1 MVQKPEFLEDA
12 DIAVLERHG
21 ISLDEASRQ
30 WDLLSNKRQHLTLQ
44 RACTPGDGIERI
56 KGREYDS
63 LIRLHGEAAA
73 IGRWSKFVPASGAA
87 TRMFS
92 LESGEERRRFCKDIA
107 RFAFF
112 DKLQQILSRRGMD
125 VREVGRGGLCDVVV
139 ATVLGSEGLG
149 YGDYPKGL
157 VEFHRYDSSSRT
169 PFEEHLLESS
179 ACFPAADDTIKV
191 HFTVTEQYR
200 THFEDLW
207 RQLRAGPLGGR
218 CDVSLSVQENSSDT
232 LAIDSEGRLLRDS
245 ERDPVLR
252 PGGHGALIE
261 NLNALKGDLVFVK
274 NIDNVSH
281 EDRRGATIEWAQI
294 LGGYL
299 CCTQSRVHQ
308 HIRALISGDQHAVS
322 AACEFVRATF
332 PGISVPPA
340 LDDEQLRAAL
350 IDGLSRPLRIC
361 GMVRN
366 EGEPG
371 GGPFWVHRDD
381 GSLSPQIVEIAEVD
395 KADESQKTIVQS
407 ATHFNPVFMALA
419 VRDHH
424 GQPFELK
431 DFVDPGRSIL
441 TDKSVDG
448 SVTRVL
454 ERPGLWNGAMAN
466 WNTVFVEVPV
476 AVFSPVKTVFDL
488 LRAEHQPLCF
498 HEDRK

>member
-1 MVQKPEFLEDA
+1 
-12 DIAVLERHG
+12 
-21 ISLDEASRQ
+21 
-30 WDLLSNKRQHLTLQ
+30 
-44 RACTPGDGIERI
+44 
-56 KGREYDS
+56 
-63 LIRLHGEAAA
+63 
-73 IGRWSKFVPASGAA
+73 
-87 TRMFS
+87 
-92 LESGEERRRFCKDIA
+92 
-107 RFAFF
+107 
-112 DKLQQILSRRGMD
+112 
-125 VREVGRGGLCDVVV
+125 
-139 ATVLGSEGLG
+139 
-149 YGDYPKGL
+149 
-157 VEFHRYDSSSRT
+157 
-169 PFEEHLLESS
+169 
-179 ACFPAADDTIKV
+179 
-191 HFTVTEQYR
+191 
-200 THFEDLW
+200 
-207 RQLRAGPLGGR
+207 
-218 CDVSLSVQENSSDT
+218 
-232 LAIDSEGRLLRDS
+232 
-245 ERDPVLR
+245 
-252 PGGHGALIE
+252 
-261 NLNALKGDLVFVK
+261 
-274 NIDNVSH
+274 
-281 EDRRGATIEWAQI
+281 
-294 LGGYL
+294 
-299 CCTQSRVHQ
+299 
-308 HIRALISGDQHAVS
+308 LISGDQHAVS